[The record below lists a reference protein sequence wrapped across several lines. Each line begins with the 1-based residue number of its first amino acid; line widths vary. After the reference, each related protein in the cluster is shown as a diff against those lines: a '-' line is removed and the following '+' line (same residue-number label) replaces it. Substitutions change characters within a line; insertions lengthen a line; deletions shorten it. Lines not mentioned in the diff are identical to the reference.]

1 MLKPRFLDQIS
12 DRSRVN
18 ILPHQVKWPDKA
30 AYHALKD
37 LIGHIGNSEGDM
49 LAQFTLLLEE
59 ITCRGRHIK

>member
-18 ILPHQVKWPDKA
+18 ILPHQVKWPDKT

-49 LAQFTLLLEE
+49 LA
-59 ITCRGRHIK
+59 